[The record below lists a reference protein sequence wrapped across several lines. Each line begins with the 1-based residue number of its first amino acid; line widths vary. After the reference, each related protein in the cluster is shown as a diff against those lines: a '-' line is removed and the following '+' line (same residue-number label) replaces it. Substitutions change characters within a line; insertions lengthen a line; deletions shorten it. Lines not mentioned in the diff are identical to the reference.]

1 MTRDEFNAFT
11 HASILAARREAAMKN
26 APACPYC
33 EAVQVQLM
41 PFDLEEWKC
50 RMCKRRFARVEK
62 AE

>member
-1 MTRDEFNAFT
+1 MTRALE
-11 HASILAARREAAMKN
+11 LAARREAAMKN